1 MKRRGI
7 TIAAAGVAL
16 LLSGCSSTQDDT
28 SAALTDEEYYEAMQ
42 VGDFASMTN
51 DQLDDVA
58 KGLCGDLANQDADDR
73 RAVVLLLRES
83 VDTEQQA
90 FEVGQAMTGRWCP
103 EYVESFDY

>member
-1 MKRRGI
+1 MVL
-7 TIAAAGVAL
+7 AAGLIL
-16 LLSGCSSTQDDT
+16 LTGCSSSDDDGT
-28 SAALTDEEYYEAMQ
+28 LTDEEYYEAMQ
-42 VGDFASMTN
+42 VGDFASMTE

-58 KGLCGDLANQDADDR
+58 KGLCGDLANQEADDR
-73 RAVVLLLRES
+73 RAVVLILRES